1 MSAIAK
7 RFGQV
12 VRRERESKGLSQEK
26 LAGLAGLDRSYMHRL
41 EGGRS
46 SPTLDTLE
54 SLAQALQVLPSE
66 LIARTD
72 DSGED
77 DAEEDQ

>member
-1 MSAIAK
+1 MSGIAE

-26 LAGLAGLDRSYMHRL
+26 LAALAGLDRSYMHRL
-41 EGGRS
+41 ESGRS
-46 SPTLDTLE
+46 SPTLGTVE
-54 SLAQALQVLPSE
+54 SLARALQMLPSE

-72 DSGED
+72 DSEEA
-77 DAEEDQ
+77 DAEEDE

>member
-1 MSAIAK
+1 MSGIAK

-12 VRRERESKGLSQEK
+12 IRRERELKGLSQEK

-41 EGGRS
+41 ESGRS

-54 SLAQALQVLPSE
+54 SLARALQVLPSE

-72 DSGED
+72 DSEED
-77 DAEEDQ
+77 DAEEDE

>member
-1 MSAIAK
+1 MSEIAK

-12 VRRERESKGLSQEK
+12 IRRERESKGLSQEK

-41 EGGRS
+41 ESGRS

-54 SLAQALQVLPSE
+54 SLARALQVLPSE

-72 DSGED
+72 DSED
-77 DAEEDQ
+77 DAEEDE

>member
-1 MSAIAK
+1 MSGIAK

-41 EGGRS
+41 ESGRS

-54 SLAQALQVLPSE
+54 SLARALQVLPSE
-66 LIARTD
+66 LIARTGE
-72 DSGED
+72 SEED
-77 DAEEDQ
+77 DADEE